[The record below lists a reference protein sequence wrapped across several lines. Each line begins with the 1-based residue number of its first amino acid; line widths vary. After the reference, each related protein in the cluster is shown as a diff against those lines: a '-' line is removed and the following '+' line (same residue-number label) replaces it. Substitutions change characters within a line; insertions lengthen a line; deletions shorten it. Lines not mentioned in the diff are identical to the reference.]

1 MDCITHAL
9 TRSPELPGRVIGG
22 LVVSGDQIPHAV
34 LDKDVGRHMP
44 GVGYRR
50 RDLGI
55 AIRGFESEGCMNGV
69 VE

>member
-1 MDCITHAL
+1 MDSITHAL
-9 TRSPELPGRVIGG
+9 TWPPELPGRVVGG
-22 LVVSGDQIPHAV
+22 LVVSRDQIPHAV

-55 AIRGFESEGCMNGV
+55 AIRGFQSEGCMNRV